1 MKLVCKEFAH
11 QKFAINGQEV
21 EADKK
26 GIIEIEMV
34 EESAEIVSI
43 LKSSGFIELLEEPEL
58 SHEEIVEEAIEA
70 SAEENIEKPKTKRKY
85 KKKI

>member
-11 QKFAINGQEV
+11 QKFSINGQDI

-34 EESAEIVSI
+34 EENSDILLI
-43 LKSSGFIELLEEPEL
+43 LKSSGFVELLEEPEL
-58 SHEEIVEEAIEA
+58 SHEEIVEESIEA
-70 SAEENIEKPKTKRKY
+70 ALEENPKPKRKY
-85 KKKI
+85 KKKV